1 MNVYVRLV
9 YRNLRANLDKLS
21 LFFELFFPLFFVF
34 VQGSGLGGIVQPLDI
49 GNGRIVPYQLYLAAG
64 AVTLTVINA
73 GTNAGTQLW
82 FDRKNGMFEQI
93 LMGPFTRAQYI
104 LSIILATL
112 IIGIGGSL
120 LVFLLAFPVLGTG
133 LHITF
138 QGQLLIALA
147 LCLGTLFFG
156 GLAIALSVALKSS
169 ETFQV
174 VSTFVFFVF
183 LFTSTVFYPAGNAPP
198 ILQAV
203 SYLNPLTYATDIF
216 RAGIFDAFTSLI
228 PLEVGILALEG
239 AAVFTTAVVA
249 FRRLRGWIGGVASG
263 RGRRRPPPPQTRCS
277 SRSRRLRTTPIEC

>member
-1 MNVYVRLV
+1 MNVYGRLV

-34 VQGSGLGGIVQPLDI
+34 VQGSGLGGIVPPLDI
-49 GNGRIVPYQLYLAAG
+49 GNGRVVPYQLFLAAG

-120 LVFLLAFPVLGTG
+120 FVFLLAFPVLGTG
-133 LHITF
+133 LLITLE
-138 QGQLLIALA
+138 GALLIAIA
-147 LCLGTLFFG
+147 LFLGTIFFG
-156 GLAIALSVALKSS
+156 GLAIALSVALRSS

-174 VSTFVFFVF
+174 VSTFIFFVF
-183 LFTSTVFYPAGNAPP
+183 LFTSTVFYPAGKAPAA
-198 ILQAV
+198 LEAV

-216 RAGIFDAFTSLI
+216 RAGIFDAFTPLI
-228 PLEVGILALEG
+228 PLEASVLAIEG
-239 AAVFTTAVVA
+239 AAIFTTAVIA
-249 FRRLRGWIGGVASG
+249 FRRIRV
-263 RGRRRPPPPQTRCS
+263 
-277 SRSRRLRTTPIEC
+277 